1 MEKQHLFELGLR
13 VQFAGA
19 DASGL
24 GTAPDRYFYYP
35 AALALMFIPLALLPV
50 DWGFAAWSLPL
61 IVLAFAL
68 AVSLPLRGH
77 SMGRSLALAM
87 LTYLGVVDTHPEGQ
101 VNGLFLLAF
110 NSSLLAFASNRP
122 FLGGALLGVL
132 WLKPQ
137 YALLFPL
144 GRAWCCSSALLRC
157 WHPCWHGGGPWD
169 PT

>member
-87 LTYLGVVDTHPEGQ
+87 LTYLGVVDTP
-101 VNGLFLLAF
+101 
-110 NSSLLAFASNRP
+110 P
-122 FLGGALLGVL
+122 
-132 WLKPQ
+132 
-137 YALLFPL
+137 
-144 GRAWCCSSALLRC
+144 
-157 WHPCWHGGGPWD
+157 
-169 PT
+169 